1 MSSLSASD
9 LSLLSHVVAVVLVAY
24 VVTIVLYSLRS
35 PPDPFRTQSPK
46 PKAQSPRAANAGVAS
61 PRSEDSR

>member
-9 LSLLSHVVAVVLVAY
+9 LSLLSHVVAVLLVAC
-24 VVTIVLYSLRS
+24 VATLALYSLRS
-35 PPDPFRTQSPK
+35 PPDPLFRK
-46 PKAQSPRAANAGVAS
+46 PQAASRKPRAANAGVAS

>member
-24 VVTIVLYSLRS
+24 VVTIALYSLRS
-35 PPDPFRTQSPK
+35 PPDLLRAQSPK
-46 PKAQSPRAANAGVAS
+46 PKAQSQSAANVTEAS
-61 PRSEDSR
+61 PRSEEP